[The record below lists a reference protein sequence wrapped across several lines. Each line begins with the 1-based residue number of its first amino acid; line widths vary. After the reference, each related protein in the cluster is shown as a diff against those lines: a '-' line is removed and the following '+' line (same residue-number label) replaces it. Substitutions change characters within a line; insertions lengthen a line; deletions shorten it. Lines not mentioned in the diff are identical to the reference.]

1 MIKKW
6 RFTYLAFF
14 AIVLLSGCSEY
25 QKVLKDSDV
34 KKKYDMAEK
43 LYEEGDYKRAIRI
56 YEQIVPQYV
65 GKPQGERLQ
74 YFYANSYYQSGD
86 YYLAA
91 YQFERFTKSYPRSDK
106 AEEAAFMGAK
116 SQYLTSPRYSLDQ
129 GETQKAIDRLQIFI
143 NANSESEY
151 LEEANT
157 MMEDLRGKLEKKSF
171 EIAKQYNRI
180 SDYNA
185 SITSFEL
192 FFENFPGSIYKEDA
206 MFYDYLARYNLAVNS
221 IYSRKEE
228 RIENAKVAYNALK
241 SEYPESKY
249 LSRSDKMYSDLEQH
263 DAELQELLENYTV
276 NN

>member
-6 RFTYLAFF
+6 RLIYLALFSV
-14 AIVLLSGCSEY
+14 VLLSGCSEY
-25 QKVLKDSDV
+25 QKVLKESDV

-43 LYEEGDYKRAIRI
+43 LYNEGDYKRAIRI

-74 YFYANSYYQSGD
+74 YFYADAYYQSED

-91 YQFERFTKSYPRSDK
+91 YQFERFSKSYPRSDK

-116 SQYLTSPRYSLDQ
+116 SQFLTSPRYSLDQ
-129 GETQKAIDRLQIFI
+129 NETQKAIDRLQVFI
-143 NANSESEY
+143 NTHSESEY
-151 LEEANT
+151 LEEANK
-157 MMEDLRGKLEKKSF
+157 MMENLRGKLEKKSF

-185 SITSFEL
+185 SIKSFEI
-192 FFENFPGSIYKEDA
+192 FFENFPGSLYKEDA

-221 IYSRKEE
+221 VYARKKE
-228 RIENAKVAYNALK
+228 RIASAKEAYNSLK
-241 SEYPESKY
+241 NEYPESKY
-249 LSRSDKMYSDLEQH
+249 ISRSDKMFSDLDKH
-263 DAELQELLENYTV
+263 AIELEELLENYTV